1 MHKTGMCM
9 CACVY
14 RDITIGIDDSE
25 EILQFCRKYVF
36 LVIFNTSYSPFHC
49 ALYLWKGGRGS
60 VLVQY
65 IFFAQFVF
73 FACGVTLLGISTFT
87 TGYQTMKKYCKE
99 IKTTGIANVLNYL
112 RSI

>member
-1 MHKTGMCM
+1 MHKTGVCM

-14 RDITIGIDDSE
+14 RDITIGLDDSE
-25 EILQFCRKYVF
+25 EILPKICYLFF
-36 LVIFNTSYSPFHC
+36 IFNTSYSPFHC

-99 IKTTGIANVLNYL
+99 IKNTDIANVLNYL